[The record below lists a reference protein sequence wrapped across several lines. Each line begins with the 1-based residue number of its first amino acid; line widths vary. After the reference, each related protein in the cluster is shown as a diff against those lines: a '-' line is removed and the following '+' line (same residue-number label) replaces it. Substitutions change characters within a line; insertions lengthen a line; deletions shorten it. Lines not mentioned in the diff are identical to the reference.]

1 MKNILKKPLV
11 SEKSFAKVSENKF
24 TFIIDDSSSK
34 DDVRAAVQDLFNVT
48 VLSINTINIPG
59 KIKKG
64 KKGFGRRS
72 DVRKAILTLKKG
84 DKIDLFEVETEDKGK
99 SKSKAESQK
108 SKEKEVKEDK
118 DTTVKV
124 REKKK

>member
-11 SEKSFAKVSENKF
+11 SEKSFARVAENKY
-24 TFIIDDSSSK
+24 TFIVDNDASK
-34 DDVRAAVQDLFNVT
+34 DVVRAAVEDLFNVT
-48 VLSINTINIPG
+48 VLSVNTINIAG
-59 KIKKG
+59 KIKKS

-72 DVRKAILTLKKG
+72 DIRKAILTLKKG
-84 DKIDLFEVETEDKGK
+84 DKIDLFEVEKEDKGK
-99 SKSKAESQK
+99 NKPKDESPK
-108 SKEKEVKEDK
+108 SKEKKIKEDK